1 VAENEDVTGQQ
12 KRSDEV
18 LNRAMHRKTIS
29 AAVSQA
35 MVIIVFASLT
45 AAVFLLPWM
54 FKMYLSFYDKP
65 DWLFLP
71 SMVDLYTALP
81 PAFVADFCLYLMLRR
96 IRAGEVFADSN
107 VRSLRIISWCCYI
120 ECAVFFIF
128 GFYFLISFA
137 ISFACAF
144 MGTVLRV
151 VKNSFEEAVELKREN
166 DFTI

>member
-1 VAENEDVTGQQ
+1 MTDNEDAAAKA
-12 KRSDEV
+12 KRADEA
-18 LNRAMHRKTIS
+18 LNRAMRHKSKS

-35 MVIIVFASLT
+35 LVIIVFAALT
-45 AAVFLLPWM
+45 ASVFLLPWM
-54 FKMYLSFYDKP
+54 FKTYLLFYDKP
-65 DWLFLP
+65 GWLFLP
-71 SMVDLYTALP
+71 SMVNLYTALP
-81 PAFVADFCLYLMLRR
+81 PAFAADLCLYFMLRR

-120 ECAVFFIF
+120 ECAVFFVF

-137 ISFACAF
+137 VSFACAF